1 MAAHNATHTA
11 PAVEARDGDG
21 IRDREIR
28 MEQEHLDR
36 VYQRLE
42 EKIHEAEFLMDDAAK
57 RGQVGTPGALAERD
71 AQVFRAGVHLNR
83 LNSEF
88 EDFLFGR
95 IDLLLGKDG
104 ERGPDGAYT
113 SVEPADDAVR
123 SDEGG
128 APSAEIAET
137 LHIGRLGVL
146 DADYSPLVI
155 DWRAPAAAPFYRST
169 PVAPGRVV
177 RRRVIR
183 SKGRRVLG
191 VEDDLLRPELTAT
204 LDGTTLPVVGDGA
217 LMAALGRARSHTMR
231 DIVASIQAEQD
242 MVIRAPAAS
251 VTEVEGGPGTGK
263 TAVALHRA
271 AYLLYQDRRRYAG
284 GILVVSPTPLL
295 VAYTEGVLP
304 SLGEEGQVAIRALGS
319 LVEGEEAADWGGP
332 KAPAEGADGEPGGPV
347 GGDGRVYDE
356 PAVARIKGS
365 ARMTKVLRRA
375 ARGALERPAP
385 AAPGRRGG
393 ARRRDGAPQVRG
405 AAGDAAQLSFEVA
418 GAPAAPAPG
427 RTPAAEPLPA
437 PGRPASGPAADPA
450 VSGPGGGGA
459 GPVTPDRLRVVA
471 FGRRVELDE
480 QELRRIRQTALG
492 GTAPVNLLRP
502 RARRLLLDALW
513 GRSGAGQ
520 RYTDPELAA
529 EARQAFDEDITS
541 EPEFLEFL
549 DAWWPELTPR
559 AVLAAMAD
567 EKRLGRW
574 ARRILTPREVR
585 LLARSLKRLGPDGRG
600 PLSVHDVALLDELNS
615 VLGAP
620 ARPRR
625 REVDPLDQLT
635 GLEELTTYADRMSG
649 GRARDERLRE
659 EARTDYAH
667 VIVDEAQDLTP
678 MQWRMV
684 GRRGRHAT
692 WTVVGDPAQSSWSD
706 PDEAAE
712 ARDEALGNR
721 PRRRFTL
728 TVNYRNPAEIAEL
741 AAKVLALAMP
751 GMPAPEAV
759 RSTGVVPR
767 FVVAGTPDGDRVP
780 GGGRGAVGN
789 GAPDGAGAA
798 DLGACVRREAS
809 RLLAEVDGTVGVV
822 VAMGRRAEARAW
834 LAGLGGRVVALGSL
848 EAKGL
853 EYDATVVVS
862 PAEIADE
869 SPAGLR
875 VLYVAL
881 TRATQRLTVVSG
893 ERDMPDEA
901 GVPDLLRD

>member
-1 MAAHNATHTA
+1 MAAQNATDAQVATG
-11 PAVEARDGDG
+11 PATESDGV
-21 IRDREIR
+21 RDREIGA
-28 MEQEHLDR
+28 EQHHLDR
-36 VYQRLE
+36 VYRRLE

-83 LNSEF
+83 LNNEF

-104 ERGPDGAYT
+104 KKGPDGAYT

-123 SDEGG
+123 DDR
-128 APSAEIAET
+128 AEIAET
-137 LHIGRLGVL
+137 LHIGRIGVL

-155 DWRAPAAAPFYRST
+155 DWRAPAAAPFYRAT

-191 VEDDLLRPELTAT
+191 VEDDLLRPELVTT
-204 LDGTTLPVVGDGA
+204 LDGAALPVVGDGA
-217 LMAALGRARSHTMR
+217 LMAALGQARSHTMR
-231 DIVASIQAEQD
+231 DIVSSIQAEQD
-242 MVIRAPAAS
+242 LVIRAPAAS

-304 SLGEEGQVAIRALGS
+304 SLGEEGQVAIRAVGN
-319 LVEGEEAADWGGP
+319 LVDGAEADT
-332 KAPAEGADGEPGGPV
+332 
-347 GGDGRVYDE
+347 YDE
-356 PAVARIKGS
+356 PAIARIKGS
-365 ARMTKVLRRA
+365 SRMLKVLRKA
-375 ARGALERPAP
+375 VRGALEVP
-385 AAPGRRGG
+385 
-393 ARRRDGAPQVRG
+393 
-405 AAGDAAQLSFEVA
+405 VA
-418 GAPAAPAPG
+418 GVEVP
-427 RTPAAEPLPA
+427 E
-437 PGRPASGPAADPA
+437 
-450 VSGPGGGGA
+450 
-459 GPVTPDRLRVVA
+459 RLRVVA
-471 FGRRVELDE
+471 FGARVELETED
-480 QELRRIRQTALG
+480 LRRIRNAALG

-502 RARRLLLDALW
+502 RARRLILDALW
-513 GRSGAGQ
+513 SRAGGPK

-529 EARQAFDEDITS
+529 EARSAFDEDITTEDS
-541 EPEFLEFL
+541 FLSFL

-559 AVLAAMAD
+559 RVLACLAD

-574 ARRILTPREVR
+574 SRRVLNPREVR
-585 LLARSLKRLGPDGRG
+585 QLARSLRRLDAAGRG
-600 PLSVHDVALLDELNS
+600 PLSVHDVALLDELETL
-615 VLGAP
+615 LGVP
-620 ARPRR
+620 FKPKQPR
-625 REVDPLDQLT
+625 EADPLDQLT
-635 GLEELTTYADRMSG
+635 GLEELMPQRSESRRE
-649 GRARDERLRE
+649 RAERLALER
-659 EARTDYAH
+659 RDYAH

-692 WTVVGDPAQSSWSD
+692 WTIVGDPAQSSWSD
-706 PDEAAE
+706 PDEAGA
-712 ARDEALGNR
+712 ARDEALGTR
-721 PRRRFTL
+721 PRRRFQL

-751 GMPAPEAV
+751 GMESPRAV

-767 FVVAGTPDGDRVP
+767 FTVAGD
-780 GGGRGAVGN
+780 
-789 GAPDGAGAA
+789 
-798 DLGACVRREAS
+798 DLGAAVREEALH
-809 RLLAEVDGTVGVV
+809 LLADVDGTVGVV
-822 VAMGRRAEARAW
+822 VPMGRRAEARQW
-834 LAGLGGRVVALGSL
+834 LAGLSERVVVLGSL

-881 TRATQRLTVVSG
+881 TRATQRLTVLSG
-893 ERDMPDEA
+893 GKDDPDEN

>member
-1 MAAHNATHTA
+1 MAAQDA
-11 PAVEARDGDG
+11 AVDSL
-21 IRDREIR
+21 RDREIGV
-28 MEQEHLDR
+28 EQEHLDR
-36 VYQRLE
+36 VYRRLE
-42 EKIHEAEFLMDDAAK
+42 EKIAEAEFLMHDANK

-71 AQVFRAGVHLNR
+71 AQVFRAGIHLNR

-104 ERGPDGAYT
+104 VRGADGAFT

-123 SDEGG
+123 EDNT
-128 APSAEIAET
+128 ADIAET
-137 LHIGRLGVL
+137 LHIGRIGVL
-146 DADYSPLVI
+146 DSEYAPLVI

-169 PVAPGRVV
+169 PKEPGRVV

-191 VEDDLLRPELTAT
+191 VEDDLMRPELTAYAGG
-204 LDGTTLPVVGDGA
+204 DVLPVIGDGA
-217 LMAALGRARSHTMR
+217 LMAALGQARSHTMR
-231 DIVASIQAEQD
+231 DIVSSIQAEQD
-242 MVIRAPAAS
+242 LVIRAPAAS
-251 VTEVEGGPGTGK
+251 VTEVSGGPGTGK

-304 SLGEEGQVAIRALGS
+304 SLGEEGQVAIRAVGS
-319 LVEGEEAADWGGP
+319 LSEEAAGT
-332 KAPAEGADGEPGGPV
+332 AGATA
-347 GGDGRVYDE
+347 YDE
-356 PAVARIKGS
+356 PAVARVKGS
-365 ARMTKVLRRA
+365 SRMVHVLRKA
-375 ARGALERPAP
+375 ARGALESPAP
-385 AAPGRRGG
+385 RPVAAAEG
-393 ARRRDGAPQVRG
+393 
-405 AAGDAAQLSFEVA
+405 QLSFGDDEEQ
-418 GAPAAPAPG
+418 PA
-427 RTPAAEPLPA
+427 
-437 PGRPASGPAADPA
+437 RPAG
-450 VSGPGGGGA
+450 
-459 GPVTPDRLRVVA
+459 TPTYLRVVA
-471 FGRRVELDE
+471 FGARIELHAD
-480 QELRRIRQTALG
+480 ELRRIRANVLS

-502 RARRLLLDALW
+502 RARKLLLDALW
-513 GRSGAGQ
+513 HRSTGPG

-529 EARQAFDEDITS
+529 ELRSSFDEDVST
-541 EPEFLEFL
+541 ETPFLEFL
-549 DAWWPELTPR
+549 NAWWPELTPR
-559 AVLAAMAD
+559 RVLAAMAD
-567 EKRLGRW
+567 ERRLSRW
-574 ARRILTPREVR
+574 SRRILNQGEVR
-585 LLARSLKRLGPDGRG
+585 RIARSLKRLDAEGQG
-600 PLSVHDVALLDELNS
+600 PLSVHDVALLDELQTL
-615 VLGAP
+615 LGTVQ
-620 ARPRR
+620 RPKRK
-625 REVDPLDQLT
+625 REFDPLDELT
-635 GLEELTTYADRMSG
+635 GLEELMPQREETQWE
-649 GRARDERLRE
+649 RAERLAAE
-659 EARTDYAH
+659 RTEYAH

-692 WTVVGDPAQSSWSD
+692 WTIVGDAAQSSWSD
-706 PDEAAE
+706 PDEAEA

-751 GMPAPEAV
+751 GMESPAAV
-759 RSTGVVPR
+759 RSTGVRPR
-767 FVVAGTPDGDRVP
+767 FEAVRDGDL
-780 GGGRGAVGN
+780 
-789 GAPDGAGAA
+789 AA
-798 DLGACVRREAS
+798 TVREEAR

-822 VAMGRRAEARAW
+822 VAMNRREQARGW
-834 LAGLGGRVVALGSL
+834 LAELGDRVVALGSL

-881 TRATQRLTVVSG
+881 TRATRQLTVVSG
-893 ERDMPDEA
+893 ERDLPDAE

>member
-1 MAAHNATHTA
+1 MAAQDA
-11 PAVEARDGDG
+11 AVDSL
-21 IRDREIR
+21 RDREIGV
-28 MEQEHLDR
+28 EQEHLDR
-36 VYQRLE
+36 VYHRLE
-42 EKIHEAEFLMDDAAK
+42 EKIHEAEFLMNDAVK

-71 AQVFRAGVHLNR
+71 AQVFRAGIHLNR

-113 SVEPADDAVR
+113 SVEAADDAVR
-123 SDEGG
+123 DDN
-128 APSAEIAET
+128 SADIAET
-137 LHIGRLGVL
+137 LHIGRIGVL
-146 DADYSPLVI
+146 DSDYAPLVI

-169 PVAPGRVV
+169 PKEPGRVV

-183 SKGRRVLG
+183 SKGRKVLG
-191 VEDDLLRPELTAT
+191 VEDDLMRPELTAY
-204 LDGTTLPVVGDGA
+204 LDGDKLPVIGDGA
-217 LMAALGRARSHTMR
+217 LMAALGQARSHTMR
-231 DIVASIQAEQD
+231 DIVSSIQAEQD
-242 MVIRAPAAS
+242 LVIRAPAAS
-251 VTEVEGGPGTGK
+251 VTEVSGGPGTGK

-304 SLGEEGQVAIRALGS
+304 SLGEEGQVAIRAVGS
-319 LVEGEEAADWGGP
+319 LSDEAAGVEGATT
-332 KAPAEGADGEPGGPV
+332 
-347 GGDGRVYDE
+347 YDE

-365 ARMTKVLRRA
+365 SRMLQVLRKA
-375 ARGALERPAP
+375 SRGALEQPGTSRR
-385 AAPGRRGG
+385 AAD
-393 ARRRDGAPQVRG
+393 RDG
-405 AAGDAAQLSFEVA
+405 QLSFGDGDSDGDSDGDA
-418 GAPAAPAPG
+418 GTGAA
-427 RTPAAEPLPA
+427 
-437 PGRPASGPAADPA
+437 
-450 VSGPGGGGA
+450 
-459 GPVTPDRLRVVA
+459 PVTPTRLRVVA
-471 FGRRVELDE
+471 FGARVELNADE
-480 QELRRIRQTALG
+480 LHRIRQSVLG

-502 RARRLLLDALW
+502 RARRMLLDALW
-513 GRSGAGQ
+513 NKSSGRG

-529 EARQAFDEDITS
+529 ELRSSFDEDVST
-541 EPEFLEFL
+541 ETVFL
-549 DAWWPELTPR
+549 DFLNAWWPELTPR
-559 AVLAAMAD
+559 GVLAAMAD

-574 ARRILTPREVR
+574 ARRVLNQGEVR
-585 LLARSLKRLGPDGRG
+585 RFARSLKRLDREGNG
-600 PLSVHDVALLDELNS
+600 PLSVHDVAILDELQTL
-615 VLGAP
+615 LGTP
-620 ARPRR
+620 HRPKKK
-625 REVDPLDQLT
+625 RELDPLDQLS
-635 GLEELTTYADRMSG
+635 GLEELMPQREETQRE
-649 GRARDERLRE
+649 RAERLAAE
-659 EARTDYAH
+659 RTEYAH

-692 WTVVGDPAQSSWSD
+692 WTIVGDPAQSSWSD
-706 PDEAAE
+706 PDEAAR

-741 AAKVLALAMP
+741 ASKVLALAMP
-751 GMPAPEAV
+751 GMESPAAV
-759 RSTGVVPR
+759 RSTGVKPR
-767 FVVAGTPDGDRVP
+767 FETVRDGDLAA
-780 GGGRGAVGN
+780 AV
-789 GAPDGAGAA
+789 
-798 DLGACVRREAS
+798 REEAR

-822 VAMGRRAEARAW
+822 VAMNRRAQARDW
-834 LAGLGGRVVALGSL
+834 LAELGERVVALGSL

-881 TRATQRLTVVSG
+881 TRATQQLTVVSG
-893 ERDMPDEA
+893 ERDLPDED

>member
-1 MAAHNATHTA
+1 MAAQDA
-11 PAVEARDGDG
+11 AVDSL
-21 IRDREIR
+21 RDRETGV
-28 MEQEHLDR
+28 EQDHLDR
-36 VYQRLE
+36 VYHRLE
-42 EKIHEAEFLMDDAAK
+42 EKIDEAEFLMHDAVK

-123 SDEGG
+123 ED
-128 APSAEIAET
+128 ATADIAET
-137 LHIGRLGVL
+137 LHIGRIGVL
-146 DADYSPLVI
+146 DSDYAPLVI

-169 PVAPGRVV
+169 PKEPGRVV

-183 SKGRRVLG
+183 SKGRKVLG
-191 VEDDLLRPELTAT
+191 VEDDLMRPELTAY
-204 LDGTTLPVVGDGA
+204 LGGEKLPVIGDGA
-217 LMAALGRARSHTMR
+217 LMAALGQARSHTMR

-242 MVIRAPAAS
+242 LVIRAPAAS
-251 VTEVEGGPGTGK
+251 VTEVTGGPGTGK

-284 GILVVSPTPLL
+284 GILIVSPTPLL

-304 SLGEEGQVAIRALGS
+304 SLGEEGQVAIRAIGS
-319 LVEGEEAADWGGP
+319 LTEEATG
-332 KAPAEGADGEPGGPV
+332 PGGATA
-347 GGDGRVYDE
+347 YDE
-356 PAVARIKGS
+356 PAIARIKGS
-365 ARMTKVLRRA
+365 SRMLHVLRKA
-375 ARGALERPAP
+375 ARGALEVPRPVHEGGQLAFEDEPAP
-385 AAPGRRGG
+385 A
-393 ARRRDGAPQVRG
+393 
-405 AAGDAAQLSFEVA
+405 
-418 GAPAAPAPG
+418 
-427 RTPAAEPLPA
+427 TP
-437 PGRPASGPAADPA
+437 
-450 VSGPGGGGA
+450 
-459 GPVTPDRLRVVA
+459 TRLRVVA
-471 FGRRVELDE
+471 FGARIELEAD
-480 QELRRIRQTALG
+480 ELRRIRHNVLG

-502 RARRLLLDALW
+502 RARKLLLDALW
-513 GRSGAGQ
+513 SKSSGRG
-520 RYTDPELAA
+520 RYTDPQLVAEL
-529 EARQAFDEDITS
+529 RSSFDEDVST
-541 EPEFLEFL
+541 ETPFLEFL

-559 AVLAAMAD
+559 RVLAAMAD
-567 EKRLGRW
+567 EKRLARW
-574 ARRILTPREVR
+574 SRRILNQGEVR
-585 LLARSLKRLGPDGRG
+585 RLARSLKRLDTADGSG
-600 PLSVHDVALLDELNS
+600 PLSVHDVALLDELQAL
-615 VLGAP
+615 LGTV
-620 ARPRR
+620 ARPKRK
-625 REVDPLDQLT
+625 REMDPLDQLS
-635 GLEELTTYADRMSG
+635 GLEELMPQREETQWE
-649 GRARDERLRE
+649 RAERLAAE
-659 EARTDYAH
+659 RTEYAH

-706 PDEAAE
+706 PDEAAA
-712 ARDEALGNR
+712 ARDEALGSR

-751 GMPAPEAV
+751 GMESPSAV

-767 FVVAGTPDGDRVP
+767 FEPVRDGDL
-780 GGGRGAVGN
+780 
-789 GAPDGAGAA
+789 AA
-798 DLGACVRREAS
+798 TVREEAR

-822 VAMGRRAEARAW
+822 VAMDRRAQAREW
-834 LAGLGGRVVALGSL
+834 LAELGERVVALGSL

-881 TRATQRLTVVSG
+881 TRATQQLTVVSG
-893 ERDMPDEA
+893 ERDMPDGD

>member
-1 MAAHNATHTA
+1 M
-11 PAVEARDGDG
+11 
-21 IRDREIR
+21 RDREIR
-28 MEQEHLDR
+28 IEQAHLDR
-36 VYQRLE
+36 VYDRLE

-113 SVEPADDAVR
+113 SVEPADDAIR
-123 SDEGG
+123 TGPDGDR
-128 APSAEIAET
+128 AEIAET
-137 LHIGRLGVL
+137 LHIGRIGVL
-146 DADYSPLVI
+146 DADYAPLVI

-191 VEDDLLRPELTAT
+191 VEDDLLRPELNAT
-204 LDGTTLPVVGDGA
+204 LDGGALPVVGDGA
-217 LMAALGRARSHTMR
+217 LMAALGQARGHTMR

-242 MVIRAPAAS
+242 QVIRAPAAS
-251 VTEVEGGPGTGK
+251 ITEVEGGPGTGK

-304 SLGEEGQVAIRALGS
+304 SLGEEGQVAIRAVGS
-319 LVEGEEAADWGGP
+319 LVEGAEATT
-332 KAPAEGADGEPGGPV
+332 
-347 GGDGRVYDE
+347 YDT
-356 PAVARIKGS
+356 PAVARVKGS
-365 ARMTKVLRRA
+365 SRMVKVLRKA
-375 ARGALERPAP
+375 ARGALELP
-385 AAPGRRGG
+385 
-393 ARRRDGAPQVRG
+393 RG
-405 AAGDAAQLSFEVA
+405 AAAAPTGPTPDDSRPTPDNGQLTLDAALD
-418 GAPAAPAPG
+418 APTLPPTPAPPSPP
-427 RTPAAEPLPA
+427 TPAAAA
-437 PGRPASGPAADPA
+437 PSGQDGSDGRPGAGSGTR
-450 VSGPGGGGA
+450 PGG
-459 GPVTPDRLRVVA
+459 PPDRLRVVA
-471 FGRRVELDE
+471 FGARIELEAD
-480 QELRRIRQTALG
+480 ELRRIRQNVLG

-513 GRSGAGQ
+513 TRSGAPK

-529 EARQAFDEDITS
+529 EAREGFDEDISS
-541 EPEFLEFL
+541 EDAFQEFL

-559 AVLAAMAD
+559 SVLAAMAD

-574 ARRILTPREVR
+574 SRRVLNPREVR
-585 LLARSLKRLGPDGRG
+585 QVARSLARLGPDGQG
-600 PLSVHDVALLDELNS
+600 PLSVHDVALLDELNTL
-615 VLGAP
+615 LGAP
-620 ARPRR
+620 ARPAAP
-625 REVDPLDQLT
+625 READPLDQLT
-635 GLEELTTYADRMSG
+635 GLEELTTYADRAG
-649 GRARDERLRE
+649 PRRIRADRAEQE
-659 EARTDYAH
+659 RTDYAH

-678 MQWRMV
+678 MQWRMI

-706 PDEAAE
+706 PDEAAQ
-712 ARDEALGNR
+712 ARDEALGTR

-741 AAKVLALAMP
+741 ATKVLALAMP
-751 GMPAPEAV
+751 GTPAPEAV
-759 RSTGVVPR
+759 RSTGVAPR
-767 FVVAGTPDGDRVP
+767 FAPGADG
-780 GGGRGAVGN
+780 
-789 GAPDGAGAA
+789 
-798 DLGACVRREAS
+798 DLGAAARREAL
-809 RLLAEVDGTVGVV
+809 RLLDEVDGTVGVV
-822 VAMGRRAEARAW
+822 VAMNRREQARQW
-834 LAGLGGRVVALGSL
+834 LTGLSDRVVALGSL

-881 TRATQRLTVVSG
+881 TRATQRLTVVAG
-893 ERDMPDEA
+893 NRDDPDPH
-901 GVPDLLRD
+901 GIPDLLRD